1 MFYKVRNSS
10 IITYGD
16 VVQHSLAQVAGQLH
30 ILPAEHSQSVGAEVG
45 PEFAAG
51 LVRSAE
57 VAGCDVRPVSQWEVS
72 VVKHIQLEAGIT
84 WAGGW
89 RESLKPPL
97 RKSVTSVAKNC
108 HDIHTGSLFHSW
120 WP

>member
-1 MFYKVRNSS
+1 M
-10 IITYGD
+10 
-16 VVQHSLAQVAGQLH
+16 AGQLH
-30 ILPAEHSQSVGAEVG
+30 ILPAEHSQSVGAEV
-45 PEFAAG
+45 AAG
-51 LVRSAE
+51 LVKSAE
-57 VAGCDVRPVSQWEVS
+57 VAGCDARPVSQWEVS

-84 WAGGW
+84 WTIRGW

-97 RKSVTSVAKNC
+97 RKSVTSLAKNF

>member
-1 MFYKVRNSS
+1 M
-10 IITYGD
+10 
-16 VVQHSLAQVAGQLH
+16 AGQLH
-30 ILPAEHSQSVGAEVG
+30 ILPAEHSQSVGAEV
-45 PEFAAG
+45 AAG
-51 LVRSAE
+51 LVRGAE
-57 VAGCDVRPVSQWEVS
+57 AGRGEGLGVAGCDVRPVPQWEVS
-72 VVKHIQLEAGIT
+72 VVKHIQSEAGIT
-84 WAGGW
+84 WTIRGW